1 MKSWVLCGT
10 SAHFPHTCIFVTVA
24 GSGQLTNPLSGTDTY
39 SREGVVKRENGR
51 LEGRGSVSMARG
63 IEKEEGEW
71 EARGEVAWKRASGTR
86 EGKVGKVKVGRK
98 SRRSGSRKEEVE

>member
-1 MKSWVLCGT
+1 
-10 SAHFPHTCIFVTVA
+10 
-24 GSGQLTNPLSGTDTY
+24 
-39 SREGVVKRENGR
+39 
-51 LEGRGSVSMARG
+51 MARG